1 MKKHLSNKKLLLLLG
16 DVLLIITSLYLSYAI
31 RHKEYIDVFVNYTR
45 ASVWSIFI
53 FLFVFY
59 IADVY
64 NLKDKF
70 GSTNFLFR
78 LAIAVLV
85 ATGLIAATFCVLSLW
100 HYSRLVF
107 ILNGAF
113 VFSFLFLWR
122 LIFSRFDKSR
132 KYPSRV
138 LVVGA
143 GRTGKGLYNT
153 LQKDD
158 NYEIVG
164 FLDDDEKKRG
174 MTIGSSKVIG
184 DTGLLLSLAKDKNID
199 EVVVA
204 INKTKLPALFKRI
217 MDIKFMGVE
226 INDMLRFYEKV
237 SAKIP
242 ILYLRD
248 SWFGYVNIYGQKRNM
263 YNKKIKM
270 VLDRLIAILVIVVTL
285 PFTIMIILAI
295 KLNSKGPIFFSQE
308 RVGENLKIFKV
319 NKFRTMTFGRED
331 ERNLASFK
339 NDPRITRVGKILRFF
354 RIDEI
359 PQLWNVIKGDMSI
372 VGPRS
377 LIKEEVDKFSKKV
390 PYFFLRHSVKPGIT
404 GWAQVNYKHG
414 TDINDATE
422 KIQYDL
428 FYIKNL
434 SPSLDFHILLMTMR
448 VMLFGKGAR

>member
-1 MKKHLSNKKLLLLLG
+1 MKNHLSSKKLLLLLG
-16 DVLLIITSLYLSYAI
+16 DVLLIITSFYLSYAI
-31 RHKEYIDVFVNYTR
+31 RQKEYIDVFVNYTW
-45 ASVWSIFI
+45 ASVWSIVI
-53 FLFVFY
+53 FLFTFY
-59 IADVY
+59 IADIY

-85 ATGLIAATFCVLSLW
+85 ATGLIAATFYVFSLW

-113 VFSFLFLWR
+113 IFSLLFLWR

-132 KYPSRV
+132 KYTSRV
-138 LVVGA
+138 LIVGA

-153 LQKDD
+153 LQKND

-184 DTGLLLSLAKDKNID
+184 DTGLLQSLVNDKDID

-217 MDIKFMGVE
+217 LDIKFMGVE
-226 INDMLRFYEKV
+226 INDMPRFYEKV

-248 SWFGYVNIYGQKRNM
+248 SWFGYVNIYGLKKNL
-263 YNKKIKM
+263 YNKKIKKI
-270 VLDRLIAILVIVVTL
+270 LDRLVAILVIVGTL
-285 PFTIMIILAI
+285 PFTIMAILAI
-295 KLNSKGPIFFSQE
+295 KLDSKGPIFFRQE
-308 RVGENLKIFKV
+308 RVGENVKIFTV
-319 NKFRTMTFGRED
+319 TKFRTMIFGRED
-331 ERNLASFK
+331 ERHLAGSE
-339 NDPRITRVGKILRFF
+339 NDPRITRVGKMLRFF

-377 LIKEEVDKFSKKV
+377 LIKEEVDKFMEI
-390 PYFFLRHSVKPGIT
+390 PYFHLRHSVKPGIT

-434 SPSLDFHILLMTMR
+434 SPSLDFHIILMTIR

>member
-1 MKKHLSNKKLLLLLG
+1 MKNHLPNKKLLLLSG
-16 DVLLIITSLYLSYAI
+16 DVLLISTSFYLSFAI
-31 RHKEYIDVFVNYTR
+31 RHKEYIDVFVNNTW

-53 FLFVFY
+53 FLFTFY

-85 ATGLIAATFCVLSLW
+85 ATGLIAATFYVFSLW
-100 HYSRLVF
+100 HFSRLVF

-113 VFSFLFLWR
+113 IFSLLFLWR
-122 LIFSRFDKSR
+122 LIFSRLDKSR
-132 KYPSRV
+132 KYLSRV
-138 LVVGA
+138 LIVGA
-143 GRTGKGLYNT
+143 GRTGKGLYND

-184 DTGLLLSLAKDKNID
+184 DTGLLQSVVNDKDID

-226 INDMLRFYEKV
+226 IYDMPRFYEKF

-248 SWFGYVNIYGQKRNM
+248 SWFGYVNIYGLKRNL

-270 VLDRLIAILVIVVTL
+270 ILDKLIAILVIVGTL
-285 PFTIMIILAI
+285 PFTIMAILAI
-295 KLNSKGPIFFSQE
+295 KLDSKGPIFFRQE
-308 RVGENLKIFKV
+308 RVGENVKIFKA
-319 NKFRTMTFGRED
+319 NKFRTMIFGRED
-331 ERNLASFK
+331 ERNLARFK

-377 LIKEEVDKFSKKV
+377 LIKEEVDEFSSV
-390 PYFFLRHSVKPGIT
+390 PYFYLRHSVKPGIT

-434 SPSLDFHILLMTMR
+434 SPSLDFHILLVTIR
-448 VMLFGKGAR
+448 VMLFGKGAK